1 MLIRIPFVVIFPVVF
16 FSILL
21 IAVFLYRRYLS
32 PYLKSIFTQEDGM
45 CDPTSRQDIFPHCQL
60 CYGHHQHDQGN
71 SLVSVENESSSLNST
86 DVQLAIADGLGEI
99 FQPHFVDINISVKKL
114 SLDPHLSDVTTR
126 VDCVA
131 STLSIQSQELAKS
144 SPETLPFGG
153 GHHAHVS
160 TLNPNLLEYQAVEA
174 NSIAEGVIAVG
185 DRRPSVLSGGLS
197 DRKET
202 NQLTLRKISAG
213 GKEELIQINPASI
226 EPSMLPVRMAPPSH
240 SPPSIISHRPSF
252 QNNRLN
258 KRNSYHERPPVHLFN
273 PTGLRA
279 NATVTHGSIAF
290 PIPHVPIIQ
299 APPRS
304 RKKNYQKR
312 QRPDSLKLAS
322 ATLHRKRSGSP
333 GQFTAISGVRPT
345 TAVSMLAIKS
355 APLVTSPKV
364 EEIGPNS
371 ATASGDQGK
380 SDLTPGLFE
389 VWEGFPAKTATAKAV
404 VFKPSRP
411 QPPKIV
417 IPPPRTSVASASPI
431 TVPRASTSEK
441 RLYPSLGPCLK
452 AQVSP
457 LGSKRFN
464 AERRASKI
472 TYLAD
477 VVKEN
482 EAKGK
487 SATLQTT
494 IIYERE
500 TEETFSSFRRIPRG
514 GLV

>member
-1 MLIRIPFVVIFPVVF
+1 MAQPQDGRDADFVVIFPVVF
-16 FSILL
+16 ISILL
-21 IAVFLYRRYLS
+21 IAVCLYRRYLS

-45 CDPTSRQDIFPHCQL
+45 WDPISRQDIFPHCQV

-86 DVQLAIADGLGEI
+86 DVQLAIADGKGKI
-99 FQPHFVDINISVKKL
+99 FQPHFVDININVKKL
-114 SLDPHLSDVTTR
+114 NLDPHLSDVTTR
-126 VDCVA
+126 VDCVT
-131 STLSIQSQELAKS
+131 STLLSIQSQELAKS

-153 GHHAHVS
+153 GHYGHVS

-197 DRKET
+197 DRKESK
-202 NQLTLRKISAG
+202 QLTLRKISAG
-213 GKEELIQINPASI
+213 GKEELMQINPASI
-226 EPSMLPVRMAPPSH
+226 EPPMVPVRMAPPPH
-240 SPPSIISHRPSF
+240 SRPSIISRRPSF
-252 QNNRLN
+252 QNNRLD
-258 KRNSYHERPPVHLFN
+258 KSNSYQERPPVHLFN

-279 NATVTHGSIAF
+279 NATVIHGSIAF

-312 QRPDSLKLAS
+312 QRLGSLNLAS
-322 ATLHRKRSGSP
+322 AALQRKRSGSP
-333 GQFTAISGVRPT
+333 SQFTAISGVGPT
-345 TAVSMLAIKS
+345 TAVSMLAMKS
-355 APLVTSPKV
+355 APLVTSPKI

-389 VWEGFPAKTATAKAV
+389 VWEGLPAKTVRAKAV

-417 IPPPRTSVASASPI
+417 IPPRTSVASASSI

-441 RLYPSLGPCLK
+441 QLYPSLGPCLK
-452 AQVSP
+452 VQISP

-477 VVKEN
+477 VVKKS

-487 SATLQTT
+487 SATL
-494 IIYERE
+494 
-500 TEETFSSFRRIPRG
+500 
-514 GLV
+514 